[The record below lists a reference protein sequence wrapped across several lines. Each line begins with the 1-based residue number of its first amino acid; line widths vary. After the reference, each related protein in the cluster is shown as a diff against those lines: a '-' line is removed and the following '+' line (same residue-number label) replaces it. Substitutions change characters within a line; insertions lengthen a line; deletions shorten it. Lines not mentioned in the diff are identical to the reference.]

1 MAATVARTVGSLR
14 LAANSLRTSFLRSST
29 CLTASVARVAVAPCR
44 AISHSQ
50 SAKLGSRGIH
60 SASNQ
65 GRPSTRL
72 RAFEVS
78 GPGAVNS
85 ATATAMREKIALA
98 LEADNVTVVDV
109 NGDGQHVS
117 IEVVSKLF
125 EGKRSLDRQRMVYRA
140 IWEELQGA
148 VHAVDSLVTKT
159 PSEV

>member
-1 MAATVARTVGSLR
+1 MA
-14 LAANSLRTSFLRSST
+14 
-29 CLTASVARVAVAPCR
+29 
-44 AISHSQ
+44 ID
-50 SAKLGSRGIH
+50 
-60 SASNQ
+60 
-65 GRPSTRL
+65 RPSSALEADNERGTSHGHVPRSL
-72 RAFEVS
+72 PPTAFLPLWQIALALEADNV
-78 GPGAVNS
+78 
-85 ATATAMREKIALA
+85 TIALA